1 MVIAVLLAE
10 TDREHEVENAIHLSH
25 LVEALLVLGSPNRQ
39 MNARKSLVL
48 VGHYYFFDGQA

>member
-39 MNARKSLVL
+39 LNARKLLAL
-48 VGHYYFFDGQA
+48 VGHY